1 MIYRR
6 LNYTDL
12 TQIDELITLRWSQI
26 LKKRNS
32 QHDIVLKKRIRD
44 YIDLSVDIEKKD
56 NIEGL
61 GQVFG
66 CFNKDGLLISFL
78 TQKFWKS
85 MPVHYIG
92 NMTTRP
98 KLSNIYNVKS
108 IGLAECID
116 EVVNFAESKKFYQWY
131 WGTEVK
137 GWNKREEEWF
147 ENSSAFRRYHIFI
160 DSMYK
165 QGETAKFKYQNN
177 ILGDYG
183 STSLIAIKYAVL
195 KPKFLHNIFKQK
207 GYLKE
212 DFIPLQYSNLNNEE
226 ITYKELKNI
235 SEILEA
241 TKNENNMIVDKEYYE
256 KNFPDIAKGEYKHF
270 GAYLNNKLIGTSSMI
285 KYYDNENKKKK
296 IYHLWSWTHNEHRR
310 KKIWLNLMQIKAKYI
325 KENNWCEDNTL
336 NMVAVS
342 KDDFRYKNIGWS
354 EAYKVEKTYN
364 NKPLSKIIWY
374 IFWKNYKKINV

>member
-116 EVVNFAESKKFYQWY
+116 EVVNFAEYKKFYQWY

-212 DFIPLQYSNLNNEE
+212 DFIPLQYSNLNE
-226 ITYKELKNI
+226 
-235 SEILEA
+235 
-241 TKNENNMIVDKEYYE
+241 
-256 KNFPDIAKGEYKHF
+256 
-270 GAYLNNKLIGTSSMI
+270 
-285 KYYDNENKKKK
+285 
-296 IYHLWSWTHNEHRR
+296 
-310 KKIWLNLMQIKAKYI
+310 
-325 KENNWCEDNTL
+325 
-336 NMVAVS
+336 
-342 KDDFRYKNIGWS
+342 
-354 EAYKVEKTYN
+354 
-364 NKPLSKIIWY
+364 
-374 IFWKNYKKINV
+374 